1 MWHTSIKC
9 CLGLNLPGF
18 VFLGLLQK
26 SSIPGRERRCHNA
39 AAYFRNSFVYSP
51 CIWWFQKGFFFFAT
65 WWMNNGHVYMPWM
78 SKEQI
83 DLSNWDALYLTL
95 SEQWNCSSFLLFEG
109 IFLVGDWKPSSS
121 GNVMK
126 SQRASWVLVQ
136 VSDSYIL
143 VSNAQCTVQWEL
155 FLIPRQGTHST
166 LSCSSIAEG
175 TSLLRKETK
184 PLQAFPPQRSTAD
197 SFVFKTVFPRFHQ
210 LLKTTCRSLEDWV
223 AHFTQV
229 KWQDSESVL
238 LCEIRRHASIGT
250 VVARLWKK
258 NTAVSFLNWLLGNK
272 LKLVQFMVCL
282 WHHHFMRN
290 SSQRDSWHAHLLAL
304 WNRSLLSGC
313 LSLLCQIEATRSAHC
328 PGARSSHCR
337 PHQFGSHKV
346 FFENVA

>member
-1 MWHTSIKC
+1 MWWSRRGLVEFWFKWVILTFWSQMLSALYSESSSWS
-9 CLGLNLPGF
+9 LGRARTAHCPAAP
-18 VFLGLLQK
+18 LL
-26 SSIPGRERRCHNA
+26 RERHCYGRRQNP
-39 AAYFRNSFVYSP
+39 YKLSP
-51 CIWWFQKGFFFFAT
+51 L
-65 WWMNNGHVYMPWM
+65 NG
-78 SKEQI
+78 
-83 DLSNWDALYLTL
+83 
-95 SEQWNCSSFLLFEG
+95 
-109 IFLVGDWKPSSS
+109 
-121 GNVMK
+121 
-126 SQRASWVLVQ
+126 VQ
-136 VSDSYIL
+136 
-143 VSNAQCTVQWEL
+143 
-155 FLIPRQGTHST
+155 
-166 LSCSSIAEG
+166 
-175 TSLLRKETK
+175 
-184 PLQAFPPQRSTAD
+184 AD

-258 NTAVSFLNWLLGNK
+258 NTAVSFLDWLLGNK

-346 FFENVA
+346 FFENVAYD